1 VRSRLARP
9 QLSSR
14 TSLLSGHASIVPDIS
29 PDLRALA
36 DKQFGVVTRRQ
47 ALHSGMTERQL
58 KTATQP
64 RGDWVVVRR
73 GAYAERWEWDAADAA
88 RRHLM
93 KVVAVSLVARR
104 PYVLSHSSAG
114 VVHAL
119 DCRPHWRE
127 LVHVSHPGVLGG
139 RTEGGVKH
147 HPAAVPDE
155 QQTVVGRL
163 EVTSLARTAVDI
175 AREYGIE
182 DGVIACDQVLRRE
195 VSRSELYDVLTQM
208 WSWPNVTRAR
218 AAVRLADP
226 GAENLAESLARML
239 VIELGFGTPT
249 TQVWIED
256 GGRRVRVDM
265 ILNGHIFEFDGKVKY
280 TGEFGEST
288 EVLWQEKQREDWLRS
303 LGFGI
308 SRIVWSDL
316 FGPARRA
323 ALKRLAGEYV
333 ATQARRGA
341 HRVS

>member
-1 VRSRLARP
+1 M
-9 QLSSR
+9 
-14 TSLLSGHASIVPDIS
+14 T

-36 DKQFGVVTRRQ
+36 DEQHGVVTRRQ
-47 ALHSGMTERQL
+47 ALRSGMTERQL

-64 RGDWVVVRR
+64 RGEWVVVRR
-73 GAYAERWEWDAADAA
+73 GAYAERWEWDAADEP

-93 KVVAVSLVARR
+93 NVVAVTLAARR
-104 PYVLSHSSAG
+104 PYALSHSSAA
-114 VVHAL
+114 VVHDL
-119 DCRPHWRE
+119 DCRPYWRE
-127 LVHVSHPGVLGG
+127 LVHVSHPRVLGG

-147 HPAAVPDE
+147 HPADVPEDQLVE
-155 QQTVVGRL
+155 VKGL
-163 EVTSLARTAVDI
+163 DVTSLARTAVDI
-175 AREYGIE
+175 AREHGTE
-182 DGVIACDQVLRRE
+182 DGVVACDQVLRRG
-195 VSRSELYDVLTQM
+195 VPRSSLYDVLTQM
-208 WSWPNVTRAR
+208 SSWPRVTCAR

-265 ILNGHIFEFDGKVKY
+265 ILNGHIFEFDGKIKY
-280 TGEFGEST
+280 TGELGEGT
-288 EVLWQEKQREDWLRS
+288 DVLWQEKQREDWLRS

-316 FGPARRA
+316 FGTGRRA
-323 ALKRLAGEYV
+323 ALQRLAREYV

-341 HRVS
+341 

>member
-1 VRSRLARP
+1 MTP
-9 QLSSR
+9 
-14 TSLLSGHASIVPDIS
+14 H
-29 PDLRALA
+29 LRALA
-36 DKQFGVVTRRQ
+36 DKQYGVVTRRQ
-47 ALHSGMTERQL
+47 ALDSGMTERQL

-64 RGDWVVVRR
+64 LGDWVVVRR
-73 GAYAERWEWDAADAA
+73 GAYVERWEWDGADAA

-93 KVVAVSLVARR
+93 RVVAVTLVARL
-104 PYVLSHSSAG
+104 PYVLSHSSAA
-114 VVHAL
+114 VVHEL

-139 RTEGGVKH
+139 RTESGVKH
-147 HPAAVPDE
+147 HPAAVPDH
-155 QQTVVGRL
+155 QLVMVRGL
-163 EVTSLARTAVDI
+163 PVTGLARTAVDT

-182 DGVIACDQVLRRE
+182 DGVIVCDAVLRRG
-195 VSRSELYDVLTQM
+195 VPRSALYDVLTQM
-208 WSWPNVTRAR
+208 WSWPHVTRAR

-239 VIELGFGTPT
+239 VTELGFGTPS

-265 ILNGHIFEFDGKVKY
+265 LLNGHIFEFDGRVKY
-280 TGEFGEST
+280 TGEFGAGAD
-288 EVLWQEKQREDWLRS
+288 VLWQEKQREDWLRS

-316 FGPARRA
+316 FGPGRRA
-323 ALKRLAGEYV
+323 ALQRLAREYL

-341 HRVS
+341 RGAS

>member
-1 VRSRLARP
+1 M
-9 QLSSR
+9 
-14 TSLLSGHASIVPDIS
+14 T

-36 DKQFGVVTRRQ
+36 DRQYGVVTRRQ
-47 ALHSGMTERQL
+47 ALRRGMTERQL

-64 RGDWVVVRR
+64 RGEWVVVRR
-73 GAYAERWEWDAADAA
+73 GAYAERWEWDAADDA
-88 RRHLM
+88 RHHLM
-93 KVVAVSLVARR
+93 RVMAVSLVARKA
-104 PYVLSHSSAG
+104 YVLSHSSAA
-114 VVHAL
+114 VVHRL

-147 HPAAVPDE
+147 HPAAVPENE
-155 QQTVVGRL
+155 QLVVGGL
-163 EVTSLARTAVDI
+163 GVTSLARTAVDI

-182 DGVIACDQVLRRE
+182 DGVVACDQALRRG
-195 VSRSELYDVLTQM
+195 VPRSGLYDVLARM
-208 WSWPNVTRAR
+208 RSWPNVTLGR

-239 VIELGFGTPT
+239 VIELGFGTPS

-256 GGRRVRVDM
+256 GGRRVRVDL

-280 TGEFGEST
+280 TGEFGAGT
-288 EVLWQEKQREDWLRS
+288 EVLWREKEREDWLRS

-323 ALKRLAGEYV
+323 ALKRLAREYL
-333 ATQARRGA
+333 ATQARHGA
-341 HRVS
+341 R

>member
-1 VRSRLARP
+1 M
-9 QLSSR
+9 
-14 TSLLSGHASIVPDIS
+14 T

-36 DKQFGVVTRRQ
+36 DQQYGVVTRRQ
-47 ALHSGMTERQL
+47 ALDSGMTERQL
-58 KTATQP
+58 KTVTQP
-64 RGDWVVVRR
+64 HGDWVVVRR
-73 GAYAERWEWDAADAA
+73 GAYAERWEWDAADEA

-93 KVVAVSLVARR
+93 RVIAVSLVARH

-119 DCRPHWRE
+119 HCRPHWRE
-127 LVHVSHPGVLGG
+127 LVHVSHPGVRGG

-147 HPAAVPDE
+147 HPAGVPDDQLTE
-155 QQTVVGRL
+155 VNGL
-163 EVTSLARTAVDI
+163 GVTSLARTSVDI
-175 AREYGIE
+175 AREYGVE
-182 DGVIACDQVLRRE
+182 DGVIVCDQVLRRG
-195 VSRSELYDVLTQM
+195 VPRSGLYDVLTQM

-218 AAVRLADP
+218 AAVRLADA

-265 ILNGHIFEFDGKVKY
+265 VLNDHIFEFDGKVKY
-280 TGEFGEST
+280 SGEFGEGT
-288 EVLWQEKQREDWLRS
+288 EALWREKQREDWLRA

-316 FGPARRA
+316 FGPARRS
-323 ALKRLAGEYV
+323 ALKRLAGEYL

-341 HRVS
+341 RGTS